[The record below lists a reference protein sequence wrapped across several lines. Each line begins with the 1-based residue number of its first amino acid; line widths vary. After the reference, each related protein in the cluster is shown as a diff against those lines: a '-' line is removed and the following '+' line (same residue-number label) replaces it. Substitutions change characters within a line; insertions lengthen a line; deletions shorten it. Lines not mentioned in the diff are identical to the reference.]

1 MKFPRTGADDFLLM
15 REVLLVSGYKLGIL
29 QHAQSTPR
37 YPQLTLFSA
46 IESLERMPL
55 IEMLY
60 ISCYSCLPLHRI
72 VRALERV

>member
-37 YPQLTLFSA
+37 YPQLTPLQV
-46 IESLERMPL
+46 SLAK
-55 IEMLY
+55 
-60 ISCYSCLPLHRI
+60 C
-72 VRALERV
+72 

>member
-37 YPQLTLFSA
+37 YPQLTL
-46 IESLERMPL
+46 SLQ
-55 IEMLY
+55 
-60 ISCYSCLPLHRI
+60 CYAVHLPLP
-72 VRALERV
+72 